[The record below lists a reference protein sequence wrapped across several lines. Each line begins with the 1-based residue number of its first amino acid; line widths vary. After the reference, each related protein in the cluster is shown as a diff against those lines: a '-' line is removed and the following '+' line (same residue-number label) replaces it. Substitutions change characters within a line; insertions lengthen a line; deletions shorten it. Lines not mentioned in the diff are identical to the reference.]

1 MFSFYSRK
9 YNLNLLK
16 NLANYVILKG
26 SFEII
31 NYKDYFSGVIYYDKL

>member
-9 YNLNLLK
+9 YKMNLLK
-16 NLANYVILKG
+16 NYENYVILKG

-31 NYKDYFSGVIYYDKL
+31 NYSRFF